1 MLIADFDPNK
11 LKNEVLKDTKLTDV
25 QVLGATNFIDYLE
38 KYHRDSKYEDKK
50 AEENE
55 RKVREDIEEKIE
67 EARRSNLTLPSY
79 VLNVIAD
86 KETRDSLKKIEEKE
100 NSMKAK
106 KSYGFSFKPIKL
118 VVKSKMGLKELAAF
132 TNVVSDELHNIH
144 FLCKGDSFFRAHEFA
159 EELYDKFNEFYDYL
173 QEAVLMTSDSI
184 IPLGKSKQYLSEDFI
199 MSSGEEFYSGKEVY
213 SKLKDICEQYLI
225 RANEVCN
232 NLNDED
238 YIDKG
243 IKVKLEDF
251 ISEIGL
257 LINYKLKSPLK
268 R

>member
-1 MLIADFDPNK
+1 
-11 LKNEVLKDTKLTDV
+11 
-25 QVLGATNFIDYLE
+25 
-38 KYHRDSKYEDKK
+38 
-50 AEENE
+50 
-55 RKVREDIEEKIE
+55 
-67 EARRSNLTLPSY
+67 
-79 VLNVIAD
+79 
-86 KETRDSLKKIEEKE
+86 
-100 NSMKAK
+100 
-106 KSYGFSFKPIKL
+106 
-118 VVKSKMGLKELAAF
+118 
-132 TNVVSDELHNIH
+132 
-144 FLCKGDSFFRAHEFA
+144 
-159 EELYDKFNEFYDYL
+159 
-173 QEAVLMTSDSI
+173 MTSDSI